1 MKKMAEIVSNRK
13 PKRRRLNQLGG
24 PMVGL
29 VLILIVFGVLSPR
42 KFLSTRNFG
51 NVAGQTV
58 VVATAAVGMTF
69 VIVSGGIDLSV
80 GSVIA
85 LSGVGGALAM
95 VSGAAAG
102 SIVAGVLMAMLVGLL
117 CGVFNGAIITLAGL
131 PPFIVT
137 LGALEIFRGA
147 AFYAT
152 NGLPVTDL
160 PPAFEALANA
170 EFTLDLGFSSVY
182 IPYSFFFLIL
192 LGTIAWLVLK
202 YTVFGVA
209 VYAVGSNE
217 RTARLCGIHVNL
229 VKTAV
234 YAIGGLTSGLAGILQ
249 ASRLITGQ
257 PSTATGLELD
267 VIAAVVIGG
276 GSLLGGEGTIL
287 GSIVGAFIM
296 GFLRNGCN
304 VVGISPFVQRMII
317 GAIIIIAV
325 FADQLRHRPGVF
337 GRFAKRKAKAG
348 TSTSGS

>member
-1 MKKMAEIVSNRK
+1 MDETASNRK
-13 PKRRRLNQLGG
+13 PKRKLLSKLGG
-24 PMVGL
+24 PVVGL
-29 VLILIVFGVLSPR
+29 VLILVVFGILSPR

-69 VIVSGGIDLSV
+69 IIVSGGIDLSV

-95 VSGAAAG
+95 VSASG
-102 SIVAGVLMAMLVGLL
+102 SIVVGVLAATLIGFL
-117 CGVFNGAIITLAGL
+117 CGLFNGGIITLAGL

-147 AFYAT
+147 AFYST
-152 NGLPVTDL
+152 DGLPVTHL
-160 PPAFEALANA
+160 PPAFETLANA
-170 EFTLDLGFSSVY
+170 EFTLNLGFSSIY
-182 IPYSFFFLIL
+182 IPYSFFFVVV
-192 LGTIAWLVLK
+192 LGIVAWIILK

-217 RTARLCGIHVNL
+217 RTARLCGLRVNL

-234 YAIGGLTSGLAGILQ
+234 YAIGGLTAGLAGILQ

-337 GRFAKRKAKAG
+337 RRFAKPKAKAG
-348 TSTSGS
+348 MPDGES